1 MKLVLTFFCFLLLV
15 CPGFAKD
22 KPPNVLF
29 IAVDDLND
37 WVACLGGHPQARTPN
52 IDRLAARGVLF
63 EQAYCSA
70 PLCNPSRMAT
80 MTGLRSSTIGI
91 WSNEGRYGRTGTFSW
106 FRDKP
111 EFKDWV
117 TIPQYF
123 RQHGYTAVAGGKIF
137 HKPHGK
143 FSDPVSWDH
152 QYSTRH
158 GTPFPGNGRLLH
170 GMSDKM
176 AHEYYKDWADWQP
189 LDIPERETADWK
201 TAEGAAA
208 FLRRDHDKPFFLACG
223 IFRPHLRWYAPRKYF
238 DMHPL
243 EKIKLPA
250 TLEND
255 LADVP
260 PGGRRQNSGGS
271 QAFGVIKEHGEWK
284 KAVQGYL
291 AACSFAD
298 ACVGVVLDALKESD
312 YAENT
317 IVVLWGDHGFHVGE
331 KDRISKLTLWE
342 QGSKTPLIIS
352 APDLAATRGKRCKRP
367 VSLVDLYPTLV
378 ELCGLPA
385 RDGLDGRS
393 IAPLVRKPE
402 TEWEYPAVISRGG
415 DHAVRSQRWHYI
427 RYADGGEELYD
438 AARDPHQWKNLARDT
453 RFTDAKTKLRKW
465 LPGNKAE
472 RSGSIATGSKA
483 GQKSRQSR
491 EPKVAAAST
500 ANNSRKR
507 PNVVTLLV
515 DDLGYRDIGCYGG
528 PVKTPVLDKLAAEG
542 VRFTDFHSGAP
553 VCSPSR
559 ATFLTGRNH
568 IRAGVYSVLSEQR
581 HRMHL
586 LRSETT
592 LAEVLKDAGYGTAHF
607 GKWHLGMPVNNRDN
621 PTPAEHGFD
630 YWFGLVN
637 GAHPSHKD
645 PTNFLRN
652 GKPVGPMK
660 GYSCQLVVDEAID
673 WLDKKR
679 DADAPFFINLWF
691 NEPHAVIAAP
701 DEIVSRYGALNDQAA
716 IYNGTIDNTDR
727 AIGRLV
733 AKLEQLGEL
742 DNTIIHYSSDNGS
755 YRQDRCGKL
764 RGKKGSHHEGGHRVP
779 GIFYWRGKIPGGRI
793 EKEPA
798 GAVDLLPTI
807 CGLLGI
813 DKPKDVFLDGSD
825 LTPLLTRTG
834 SFERHQPL
842 FWMNGSTMAMRM
854 GDHTLLAPSTARLPF
869 DNAKANRLLQQTKLA
884 LGDDLE
890 KELGGLDLRS
900 RMFNGRFANREANRL
915 RDEFRA
921 MFYFNEA
928 LIPLMKKGG
937 VDRVQ
942 LYDLSK
948 DLGQQN
954 DIAKERPELVAR
966 MKKQAAAIHRSV
978 MADAPEWLTPKEQA
992 AAKKPRGNRPQRPA
1006 TGAPETDTA
1015 KLLARIDKNDLP
1027 EGYHGSRHQAYVDRV
1042 MAGLKPEQR
1051 ARVGELWKEKRRLD
1065 PDMPNPGA
1073 SFVRILT
1080 HVAGDS
1086 DRKAQSSRHF
1096 VQLKGIKPGA
1106 KTRIHG
1112 RVTDAKGGAMAG
1124 VMVTAYDEEQ
1134 QIHVSVFTAADG
1146 KFEMEGLRKTT
1157 HQVRMRRPGQLDEWV
1172 DDVKPGSGA
1181 LAVKMEPARGEDLQ
1195 MQRTAA
1201 SAMSLLKWDS
1211 LRDKENF
1218 KMMCTYC
1225 HQAGTVGFRTPEQPV
1240 DWETMVRR
1248 MDGFGG
1254 LYKHTQR
1261 TIVKRLIDTYTRD
1274 AESRW
1279 PEYLPPPHPT
1289 GFAAKVRISEW
1300 DIGIRLKAM
1309 VHDLE
1314 PGPPGTMYA
1323 VDMGQNAI
1331 VELDIATGRR
1341 TVFRMPSGARG
1352 PHSIEPDNDGN
1363 YWVTLCSSG
1372 HMGKFDPRTTDI
1384 TVWSSAETPAKR
1396 GSYPHTL
1403 RIDPKDPEGLVWYT
1417 DAGRNSVFSIH
1428 PKTGHV
1434 KEYHLLKKN
1443 QAVAAGKGES
1453 RGLTPYGLDVAPDGS
1468 IWYSKLNANRIGRID
1483 PKAPDGDIKE
1493 WNPPFRGPRRH
1504 HVDQDGIVWVPGFGS
1519 GVLGRFDPK
1528 AEKWTTY
1535 ALPDYENQIPYAL
1548 NIDAR
1553 GIVWICGTG
1562 NDTIGR
1568 FDPKT
1573 ERLIEIPMPTRVT
1586 FTREIEFDEEGNV
1599 WTCSSNGPTRHN
1611 ERGRGSLIRIELPKG
1626 EPAADEGVKLKRIV
1640 LPHHQV
1646 AYVRPV
1652 AWHKSPHGEL
1662 LKKIDAMPAPEGIPV
1677 NKTLDKHFKKR
1688 MASFTDK
1695 QRRRFNTLRQGMD
1708 LVDPDMENR
1717 GLSYLKILEYI
1728 HNNEKLKK

>member
-37 WVACLGGHPQARTPN
+37 WVGCLGGHPQARTPN
-52 IDRLAARGVLF
+52 IDRLASRGVLF

-111 EFKDWV
+111 EFKGWV

-170 GMSDKM
+170 GMSDKF

-402 TEWEYPAVISRGG
+402 TEWQYPAVISRGG

-438 AARDPHQWKNLARDT
+438 AARDPHQWKNLAKDT
-453 RFTDAKTKLRKW
+453 RFADAKTKLRKW
-465 LPGNKAE
+465 LPENKAE

-500 ANNSRKR
+500 ARTSRKR
-507 PNVVTLLV
+507 PNVIVLLA
-515 DDLGYRDIGCYGG
+515 DDLGSKDLGCYGG
-528 PVKTPVLDKLAAEG
+528 PVKTPVLDGLAARG
-542 VRFTDFHSGAP
+542 VRFTDFHAGAA

-559 ATFLTGRNH
+559 ATLITGRQNLRTG
-568 IRAGVYSVLSEQR
+568 IYGVLQDQW
-581 HRMHL
+581 HNMHL
-586 LRSETT
+586 LEREVTI
-592 LAEVLKDAGYGTAHF
+592 AEVLQEAGYSTAHF
-607 GKWHLGMPVNNRDN
+607 GKWHIGMTSGKRKKPSLQD
-621 PTPAEHGFD
+621 HGFD
-630 YWFGLVN
+630 YWFGLSN
-637 GAHPSHKD
+637 GAHPNHRN
-645 PTNFLRN
+645 PTNFMRN
-652 GKPVGPMK
+652 GKRVGPMK
-660 GYSCQLVVDEAID
+660 GYSCQIVVSDAIN
-673 WLDKKR
+673 WLETK
-679 DADAPFFINLWF
+679 ADPDQPFFMNIWF
-691 NEPHAVIAAP
+691 NEPHANLAAP
-701 DEIVSRYGALNDQAA
+701 DEITSIYGDLKDEGALYSA
-716 IYNGTIDNTDR
+716 TVDNTDR

-733 AKLEQLGEL
+733 AKLKKTGQL
-742 DNTIIHYSSDNGS
+742 DNTLIIYSSDHGS
-755 YRQDRCGKL
+755 YRSDRNGGL
-764 RGKKGSHHEGGHRVP
+764 NGAKGSYFQGGLRSP
-779 GIFYWRGKIPGGRI
+779 GIFFWPTGIRGGRT
-793 EKEPA
+793 ESTPS

-807 CGLLGI
+807 CGLAGI
-813 DKPKDVFLDGSD
+813 DKPKGVHLDGAD
-825 LTPLLTRTG
+825 LSPLLVEKGTFKR
-834 SFERHQPL
+834 SQPL
-842 FWMNGSTMAMRM
+842 IW
-854 GDHTLLAPSTARLPF
+854 LAPSSGQLATLREGNYTLMGYRDYKLPADHARKNELLREMAGLAGIDPSTPRLNQRVTNTTF
-869 DNAKANRLLQQTKLA
+869 TSPEYKRLKNEFVRLKTFQEAWIPTIKA
-884 LGDDLE
+884 
-890 KELGGLDLRS
+890 GGFS
-900 RMFNGRFANREANRL
+900 RFA
-915 RDEFRA
+915 
-921 MFYFNEA
+921 
-928 LIPLMKKGG
+928 
-937 VDRVQ
+937 
-942 LYDLSK
+942 LYDLKADPLQKK
-948 DLGQQN
+948 DVSRQRP
-954 DIAKERPELVAR
+954 KVTERLR
-966 MKKQAAAIHRSV
+966 KKLLTLYKDV
-978 MADAPEWLTPKEQA
+978 MADAPDWLTPEEQA
-992 AAKKPRGNRPQRPA
+992 AAKKPRGKGPQRPA
-1006 TGAPETDTA
+1006 TRAPDTDTA
-1015 KLLARIDKNDLP
+1015 KLLARIDKNNLP

-1051 ARVGELWKEKRRLD
+1051 ARIGELWKEKRRLD

-1146 KFEMEGLRKTT
+1146 KFELEGLRKTT

-1279 PEYLPPPHPT
+1279 PEYIPSPHPT

-1403 RIDPKDPEGLVWYT
+1403 RVDPKDPEGLVWYT

-1483 PKAPDGDIKE
+1483 PKAPDGDVRE

-1528 AEKWTTY
+1528 TEKWTTY

-1586 FTREIEFDEEGNV
+1586 FTREIEFDEEGNI

-1662 LKKIDAMPAPEGIPV
+1662 LKQIDAMPAPEGIPV

-1688 MASFTDK
+1688 MASFTEK
-1695 QRRRFNTLRQGMD
+1695 QRRRFDTLRKGMD